1 MNNPKTIK
9 EIKSVVKNLKNL
21 FKKKTPG
28 PDGFLPVNSN
38 SRNKK
43 FYCYTK
49 YF

>member
-9 EIKSVVKNLKNL
+9 AIKSVVKNL

-43 FYCYTK
+43 F
-49 YF
+49 